1 MRLFVSYT
9 LRDGEITPMQLRRL
23 SRILKA
29 EGHTVFID
37 YLDNDSTEK
46 QLRVINELLHCDKIM
61 LLQTRMVKDSEW
73 VALELAY
80 ARLYHKQ
87 VIPCRISNN
96 TLIRYNEYA

>member
-1 MRLFVSYT
+1 MRFFVSYT
-9 LRDGEITPMQLRRL
+9 LRDGEITPMQLRRV

-46 QLRVINELLHCDKIM
+46 QTRVIEELLHCDKIM
-61 LLQTRMVKDSEW
+61 LLETRKVQDSEW

-80 ARLYHKQ
+80 AHRYHKQ
-87 VIPCRISNN
+87 VVVCRFSNN
-96 TLIRYNEYA
+96 TLIR